1 MSTNSGRQTNERTKN
16 INDYSYMK
24 KIECIIM
31 DWAGTAVDY
40 GCFAPVAAFVESFK
54 SIGAPVTAAETRA
67 HMGLTKIEEVR
78 ALFSIGHVK
87 EDFRAKYGREYNEDD
102 VQECYKKFQ
111 EELFR
116 TLEDY
121 SEPIPGVPEVIAE
134 LRGQGIKVG
143 STTGYTREMM
153 DVVIPAAAKRGY
165 IIDNCETSDNLPGGR
180 PKPYMIYQNMC
191 RLDVASARSVVK
203 VGDTISDIKEG
214 VNAGVWSV
222 GVILGSNELA
232 MTEAEVAA
240 MPAEELKARMKAV
253 RYRMYAAGADYV
265 IDSIEELPTL
275 IESINSINK

>member
-1 MSTNSGRQTNERTKN
+1 
-16 INDYSYMK
+16 MK
-24 KIECIIM
+24 KIECVIM

-54 SIGAPVTAAETRA
+54 AIGAPVSAAETRA

-78 ALFSIGHVK
+78 ALFAIDHVGA
-87 EDFRAKYGREYNEDD
+87 DFRAKYGREWGEED

-111 EELFR
+111 DELFR

-121 SEPIPGVPEVIAE
+121 SRPIPGVVDTISM
-134 LRGQGIKVG
+134 LRSQGIKVG
-143 STTGYTREMM
+143 STTGYTRGMM
-153 DVVIPAAAKRGY
+153 DVVIPSAAKLGY
-165 IIDNCETSDNLPGGR
+165 VIDNCVTSDNLPGGR

-191 RLDVASARSVVK
+191 ELDIASPRSVMK

-232 MTEAEVAA
+232 LTEEEVAV
-240 MPAEELKARMKAV
+240 MPAEELKTRMLDV

-265 IDSIEELPTL
+265 IDDITELPML
-275 IESINSINK
+275 IESMEKIKN

>member
-1 MSTNSGRQTNERTKN
+1 
-16 INDYSYMK
+16 MK

-54 SIGAPVTAAETRA
+54 AIGAPVSAAETRA

-78 ALFSIGHVK
+78 ALFAIDHVK
-87 EDFRAKYGREYNEDD
+87 ADFRAKYGRDYNEDD

-121 SEPIPGVPEVIAE
+121 SKPIPGVVEVISK

-153 DVVIPAAAKRGY
+153 DVVIPAAAKLGY
-165 IIDNCETSDNLPGGR
+165 VIDNCETSDNLPGGR

-191 RLDVASARSVVK
+191 RMDIASPRSVVK

-214 VNAGVWSV
+214 VNAGVWSI
-222 GVILGSNELA
+222 GVVLGSNELA
-232 MTEAEVAA
+232 LTEAEVAA
-240 MPAEELKARMKAV
+240 MPTDELKERMKAV

-265 IDSIEELPTL
+265 IDDITELPML
-275 IESINSINK
+275 IEVLNK

>member
-1 MSTNSGRQTNERTKN
+1 
-16 INDYSYMK
+16 MK
-24 KIECIIM
+24 KIECVIM

-54 SIGAPVTAAETRA
+54 AVGAPVTASETRA

-78 ALFSIGHVK
+78 ALFGISHVGA
-87 EDFRAKYGREYNEDD
+87 DFHAKYGREWGEED

-111 EELFR
+111 EELFS

-121 SEPIPGVPEVIAE
+121 SRPIPGVVDVISG
-134 LRGQGIKVG
+134 LRSQGVKVG

-153 DVVIPAAAKRGY
+153 DVVIPAAAKFDY
-165 IIDNCETSDNLPGGR
+165 VIDNCETSDNLPGGR

-191 RLDVASARSVVK
+191 RLDIASPKSVVK

-232 MTEAEVAA
+232 LTEAEVAA
-240 MPAEELKARMKAV
+240 MPAGELKARMQAV
-253 RYRMYAAGADYV
+253 RYKMYATGADYV
-265 IDSIEELPTL
+265 IDSIEELPMV
-275 IESINSINK
+275 IEVLNK

>member
-1 MSTNSGRQTNERTKN
+1 
-16 INDYSYMK
+16 MK
-24 KIECIIM
+24 KIECVIM

-54 SIGAPVTAAETRA
+54 AIGAPVSAAETRA

-78 ALFSIGHVK
+78 ALFAIDHVGA
-87 EDFRAKYGREYNEDD
+87 DFRAKYGREWGEED

-111 EELFR
+111 DELFR

-121 SEPIPGVPEVIAE
+121 SRPIPGVVDTISM
-134 LRGQGIKVG
+134 LRSQGIKVG
-143 STTGYTREMM
+143 STTGYTRRMM
-153 DVVIPAAAKRGY
+153 DVVIPSAAKLGY
-165 IIDNCETSDNLPGGR
+165 VIDNCVTSDNLPGGR

-191 RLDVASARSVVK
+191 ELDIASPRSVMK

-222 GVILGSNELA
+222 GIILGSNELA
-232 MTEAEVAA
+232 LTEDEVAV
-240 MPAEELKARMKAV
+240 MPAEELKTRMLDV

-265 IDSIEELPTL
+265 IDDITELPML
-275 IESINSINK
+275 IESMEKIKN